1 MKKKALALMCA
12 LLLLAVCA
20 AESLGRELSGYYG
33 QDIAQAAEALGGL
46 SYSAGEEYAENYVG
60 EAFSLRG
67 NDGKVTFI
75 ELRDYPG
82 QDALCGVCIG
92 MARGDVEALMAGCP
106 MLWQYDEELAYT
118 VREDAEDPLN
128 SETLVVFFDEG
139 GKVNGARYR
148 SSGVE

>member
-1 MKKKALALMCA
+1 MKKALALICA

-20 AESLGRELSGYYG
+20 AEGPGRELADFYG
-33 QDIAQAAEALGGL
+33 TDITQAADALGGL
-46 SYSAGEEYAENYVG
+46 SYSKGEEYADNYAC

-67 NDGKVTFI
+67 NGGKVTFI
-75 ELRDYPG
+75 ELKDYPG
-82 QDALCGVCIG
+82 ANVLCGIGIG
-92 MARGDVEALMAGCP
+92 MARSDVETLMAGCP

-139 GKVNGARYR
+139 GKVNGAWYR